1 MNKNRIEGFLVSL
14 ETGGILKADQ
24 QSMVMQ
30 SELESVGCGENV
42 NCTNA
47 VAVCG
52 GSSVFNKAVKISIS
66 LVVEAQIRDVI
77 IWKSRVTPHQ
87 ITSANVLSKTSCL
100 CRE

>member
-14 ETGGILKADQ
+14 EADGILKADQ

-52 GSSVFNKAVKISIS
+52 GSSVFNKGCKNFDLACSGSSNSGCDNLEKPSDPS
-66 LVVEAQIRDVI
+66 
-77 IWKSRVTPHQ
+77 S
-87 ITSANVLSKTSCL
+87 NSKC
-100 CRE
+100 